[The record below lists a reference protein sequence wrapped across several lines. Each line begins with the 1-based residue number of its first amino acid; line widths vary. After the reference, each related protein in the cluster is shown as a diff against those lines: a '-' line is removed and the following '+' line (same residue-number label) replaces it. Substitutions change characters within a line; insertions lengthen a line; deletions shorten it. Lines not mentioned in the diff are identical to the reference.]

1 MILNNIKTVAV
12 VATIVV
18 LLATLAF
25 RMYGNAREASVRTE
39 ILTEAVSEA
48 VQQRKDDLKA
58 DASVASENRVRV
70 DSVRAVTRKAKEK
83 LRDPHSEGKSVP
95 ARDCPVVD
103 PEFDRLLNDAID
115 ASNRAVESARRLSH

>member
-1 MILNNIKTVAV
+1 MHRILAVVVTVAV
-12 VATIVV
+12 VVGLGVIA
-18 LLATLAF
+18 
-25 RMYGNAREASVRTE
+25 ARQYAAKEVAQAAQESVK
-39 ILTEAVSEA
+39 EAVSEA
-48 VQQRKDDLKA
+48 VQQRKADLKA

-83 LRDPHSEGKSVP
+83 LRDPQSEGKSVP
-95 ARDCPVVD
+95 ARDYPVVD